1 MSRPRVLVDTGP
13 IVALLSRNDAAHA
26 WAREQ
31 FGAHPAPFFTC
42 EAVLSEACFL
52 LRRNGLDASA
62 VPALLERGVL
72 QVGIHLTDEAEAVRK
87 LFQKYGNVPASLAD
101 ACLIRL
107 SELHE
112 RCLVL
117 TLDSDFHVYRRHGR
131 RLIPL
136 ARPTD

>member
-1 MSRPRVLVDTGP
+1 MSRPRILVDTGP
-13 IVALLSRNDAAHA
+13 IVALLSRNDASHA

-42 EAVLSEACFL
+42 EAVLSECCFL

-62 VPALLERGVL
+62 VLALLERGAV
-72 QVGIHLTDEAEAVRK
+72 QIGMNLTDEAEPVRK

-101 ACLIRL
+101 ACLIRMA
-107 SELHE
+107 ELHD
-112 RCLVL
+112 RSLVL

-136 ARPTD
+136 LRPDG